1 MSFKSG
7 FVAIVGRANVGK
19 STLLNHLMGQ
29 KISIVTDKAQTTRMK
44 IQAVLNREDGQIV
57 FVDTPGMHKPKNR
70 LGEFMVDEIDETMPE
85 MDVILMMID
94 GSVGIGPGDE
104 YMASRLP
111 DAGVKKILLIN
122 KLDKM
127 TQESFEEISRQAKG
141 LADFDKILGI
151 SALDGVTIAHLPDLI
166 MDYLPEG
173 PAYFPEDQWTNLD
186 LRTLVSEIIREKALM
201 YLDQEIPHGIAV
213 VIDTFEEEP
222 EIVNIQA
229 TIIVER
235 DSHKGIVIGK
245 GGRKLK
251 GIGKEARKD
260 IEQMLEKKVFL
271 EIWVK
276 VRENW
281 RRSAHHVA
289 DFGYK
294 K

>member
-1 MSFKSG
+1 MFKSG

-19 STLLNHLMGQ
+19 STLLNQLMGQ

-44 IQAVLNREDGQIV
+44 IQAVLNRDDGQIV
-57 FVDTPGMHKPKNR
+57 FVDTPGMHKPKNK
-70 LGEFMVDEIDETMPE
+70 LGQFMVGEIDDTMSE
-85 MDVILMMID
+85 MDIILMMID
-94 GSVGIGPGDE
+94 GSAGIGPGDE

-111 DAGVKKILLIN
+111 DGVPKLLLIN
-122 KLDKM
+122 KLDQM
-127 TQESFEEISRQAKG
+127 TQESFDELAAQAERLG
-141 LADFDKILGI
+141 SFDDILGI
-151 SALDGVTIAHLPDLI
+151 SALDGVTVARLPEMILE
-166 MDYLPEG
+166 YLPEG
-173 PAYFPEDQWTNLD
+173 PAYFPEDHWTNLD
-186 LRTLVSEIIREKALM
+186 LRTIVSEIIREKALM

-213 VIDTFEEEP
+213 VIDTFDEDDDL
-222 EIVNIQA
+222 VHIQA

-251 GIGKEARKD
+251 GIGQQARRD
-260 IEQMLEKKVFL
+260 IEPLLEKKVFL
-271 EIWVK
+271 ELWVK

-281 RRSAHHVA
+281 RRSDHYVA

>member
-19 STLLNHLMGQ
+19 STLLNNIMGQ
-29 KISIVTDKAQTTRMK
+29 KISIVTDKAQTTRMR
-44 IQAVLNREDGQIV
+44 IQAVLNRDDGQIV

-70 LGEFMVDEIDETMPE
+70 LGEFMVEEIDQTMPE

-104 YMASRLP
+104 FMASRLP
-111 DAGVKKILLIN
+111 DRGTKILLIN

-127 TQESFEEISRQAKG
+127 TAESFEAVKQDSQKLGE
-141 LADFDKILGI
+141 FDEILGI
-151 SALDGVTIAHLPDLI
+151 SALDGVTIGSLPDKI
-166 MDYLPEG
+166 MSYLPEG

-186 LRTLVSEIIREKALM
+186 LRTVVSEIIREKALM
-201 YLDQEIPHGIAV
+201 YLEQEIPHGIAI
-213 VIDTFEEEP
+213 VIDTFDEEEDLTH
-222 EIVNIQA
+222 IQA

-251 GIGKEARKD
+251 GIGQQARKD
-260 IEQMLEKKVFL
+260 IEELLERQVYL
-271 EIWVK
+271 ELWVK

-281 RRSAHHVA
+281 RRSPHHVA